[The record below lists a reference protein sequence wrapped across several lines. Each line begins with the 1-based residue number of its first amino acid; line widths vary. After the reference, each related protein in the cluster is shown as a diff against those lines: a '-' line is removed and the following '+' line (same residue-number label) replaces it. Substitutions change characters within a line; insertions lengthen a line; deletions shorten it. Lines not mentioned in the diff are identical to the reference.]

1 MLWAAPHSADPSA
14 NMTMKHKMT
23 GLRPK
28 TDTRPPTVGRTAV
41 AAIAYALLA
50 QMKSV
55 PSRCAVIVGNA
66 VDTAVCALM

>member
-1 MLWAAPHSADPSA
+1 
-14 NMTMKHKMT
+14 MT

-28 TDTRPPTVGRTAV
+28 TDTRPPTVGSTAV

-55 PSRCAVIVGNA
+55 PSRCSVIVGNA